1 VKPAGQISSVE
12 LERLLSFLNAG
23 KFLYI
28 EGYNFAEDHH
38 ESDFFNSLGCNY
50 VADGN
55 EIGDIWSLQGESSTF
70 VESKNFEYGHF
81 PSPIVRTD
89 VIRANEGQ
97 LLFSSQDS
105 MGYAVMYD
113 NGNYRVITSTF
124 LFGAL
129 VDGTDQNTKVE
140 LMKCYLQF
148 FEGTLSIE
156 EIGTMNFK
164 PSGFILDQNYPNP
177 FNSTTL
183 IKFHLK
189 KTLEQPSLKIFNML
203 GQEVKKLNDFS
214 GVNGNYSFS
223 WEGLDNNNLP
233 LPSGTYIY
241 QLKAGDKNIS
251 RKMNLLR

>member
-1 VKPAGQISSVE
+1 
-12 LERLLSFLNAG
+12 
-23 KFLYI
+23 LYI

-38 ESDFFNSLGCNY
+38 ESDFFNSLGCDY

-55 EIGDIWSLQGESSTF
+55 EIGDIWSLQGESNTF

-89 VIRANEGQ
+89 VIGANEGQ

-129 VDGTDQNTKVE
+129 IDGVEQNTKVE
-140 LMKCYLQF
+140 LMKRYLQF
-148 FEGTLSIE
+148 FEGTLSVE
-156 EIGTMNFK
+156 EISSRNSTPEHFTLN
-164 PSGFILDQNYPNP
+164 QNYPNP
-177 FNSTTL
+177 FSEKTL

-189 KTLEQPSLKIFNML
+189 KTLEQPSLQIFNVL

-223 WEGLDNNNLP
+223 WDAMDNNNLP

-241 QLKAGDKNIS
+241 KLIIGNRSVS
-251 RKMNLLR
+251 RKMNLAR